1 MAAKGIAGCLGGI
14 IPGTISVLDFTMAA
28 RVDRVSARAILERL
42 AASGI
47 GARSG
52 GDTYEFAAG
61 DRLRAAVLAV
71 REDGAGIDEVS
82 ERIGWRDFEGLV
94 AEVLDSRGFE
104 TERNLRVK
112 GDGGQRA
119 EIDVAGTRD
128 GIALLVDCKHW
139 RRSSASAL
147 DAAARRQA
155 GRARLYVAAGAGAP
169 AALPAIVTLHE
180 DGIEFA
186 GRVPIVPV
194 LKLGSFADELYGN
207 MEGLDLA

>member
-1 MAAKGIAGCLGGI
+1 MASKGIAGCLGGI
-14 IPGTISVLDFTMAA
+14 VPGTISVLDFTMAG
-28 RVDRVSARAILERL
+28 RVDRVSARMILERL
-42 AASGI
+42 ASAGI
-47 GARSG
+47 GSRSG
-52 GDTYEFAAG
+52 DGTYEFSAG

-104 TERNLRVK
+104 TERNLRIS
-112 GDGGQRA
+112 GGGQRA
-119 EIDVAGTRD
+119 EIDVAGTRG

-147 DAAARRQA
+147 AAAARRQA

-207 MEGLDLA
+207 MDGIEAA